1 MNYRFQE
8 IMKMVVPGFLLII
21 FISLFNSAYQ
31 IELYGEIGKVSKSI
45 KPIPDTIM
53 VVVLP
58 FVAFLVG
65 YIVNMLASFG
75 ERYSYKW
82 KIIDRPSHKLL
93 KKETLFTKEQRKKL
107 VGLINHP
114 DEYNICREQ
123 AGHIFKKVKEIH
135 KKSHDVDEFYYQ
147 SIMARNILGAYT
159 IGLFYG
165 VITVI
170 VKDITFGEYGWLWGV
185 SVFLWIC
192 LYLQWG
198 RNNKTYA
205 RRLISEYLTGED

>member
-31 IELYGEIGKVSKSI
+31 IELYGEIGKVSKNI

-75 ERYSYKW
+75 ERCSCKW

-123 AGHIFKKVKEIH
+123 AGQIFKKVKEIH
-135 KKSHDVDEFYYQ
+135 KGSHDVDEFYYQ
-147 SIMARNILGAYT
+147 AIMARNILGSYT

-170 VKDITFGEYGWLWGV
+170 VNNITFGEYGWLWGV